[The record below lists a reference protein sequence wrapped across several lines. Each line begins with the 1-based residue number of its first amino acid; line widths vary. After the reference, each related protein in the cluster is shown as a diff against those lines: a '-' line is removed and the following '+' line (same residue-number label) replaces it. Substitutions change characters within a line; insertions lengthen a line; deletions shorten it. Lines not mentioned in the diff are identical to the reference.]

1 MLVESLSPVPFG
13 FVLFFPFYN
22 VCCAEPVLEVRP
34 CPVVNADMGGQKID
48 SGIWKANTH
57 PVKVCFNYKKNL

>member
-48 SGIWKANTH
+48 SGI
-57 PVKVCFNYKKNL
+57 